1 MGMGRWT
8 GTSSVSNMLFGGG
21 GRLPDFT
28 CAAACAAIIFFRSDC
43 VGAFLMMYL
52 L

>member
-1 MGMGRWT
+1 
-8 GTSSVSNMLFGGG
+8 MLFGGG

-43 VGAFLMMYL
+43 VGAFAMMYL